1 MNPVVAVV
9 IGMLP
14 EHILLSAIVLL
25 IAIDIGSSRRWN
37 ALPLSLLAV
46 VLAALAS
53 LALHSGGFG
62 TAPFPGQLIVDPTAT
77 LSKALILALAIP
89 VLLLARDD
97 FAEPQFHILLLSSLY
112 GACVLVSSESF
123 LTLFLG
129 LELMSL
135 PVYAL
140 VLLAYRRPES
150 AEAALKYLVLGGT
163 ASATLLMGASLL
175 YGGTGSLEL
184 ATFRE
189 ALISTDAMAK
199 MAVALVIAAFF
210 LKAAVVPFHAWAPDA
225 YEAAAVPVTAYMAA
239 IIKAGVLLAVVRL
252 FGTATMSSFSVE
264 LLAWLPLASI
274 VWGNLAAMRQ
284 QSLRRMIAYSSIAH
298 AGYLFYAFLGEGSG
312 RFEAVAFYVLAYGVM
327 NVLAFA
333 ALPRDD
339 DDTARDRLQ
348 HLSGLAH
355 RKPFAAV
362 MIGIAMLSLAG
373 IPPFPGFVAKFLIF
387 KNVMAAGYTTYA
399 VLGLVG
405 SYLGLYFY
413 LRVIQHLFMKDADGA
428 LAPGSVSRYALGATL
443 ICLVVAVLVGVF
455 PGWVIDQL

>member
-1 MNPVVAVV
+1 MNWAAVVVA
-9 IGMLP
+9 MLP
-14 EHILLSAIVLL
+14 EHILLGAIVLL
-25 IAIDIGSSRRWN
+25 IAIDIMSHRRWD
-37 ALPLSLLAV
+37 ALPLSLLALACAV
-46 VLAALAS
+46 AASAALYF
-53 LALHSGGFG
+53 GGFDV
-62 TAPFPGQLIVDPTAT
+62 APFPGQLVVDPAAA
-77 LSKALILALAIP
+77 LSKMLVLALAIP
-89 VLLLARDD
+89 VLLVARDD

-112 GACVLVSSESF
+112 GACVLLSSESF

-150 AEAALKYLVLGGT
+150 AEASLKYLVLGGT

-175 YGGTGSLEL
+175 YGASGSLEL
-184 ATFRE
+184 VAFRE
-189 ALISTDAMAK
+189 ALGSSDAMAK
-199 MAVALVIAAFF
+199 VAVALVIAAFF

-252 FGTATMSSFSVE
+252 FGTATISSFAVE
-264 LLAWLPLASI
+264 LLAWLPLASM

-298 AGYLFYAFLGEGSG
+298 AGYLFYAFLGDGTG

-327 NVLAFA
+327 NILAFA
-333 ALPRDD
+333 ALPRNADD
-339 DDTARDRLQ
+339 IARDRLQ
-348 HLSGLAH
+348 QLSGLAH

-387 KNVMAAGYTTYA
+387 KNVIAAGYTAYA

-405 SYLGLYFY
+405 SYIGLYFY
-413 LRVIQHLFMKDADGA
+413 LRVIQHLFMKEEDGA
-428 LAPGSVSRYALGATL
+428 LAQAPVSRYALGATL
-443 ICLVVAVLVGVF
+443 ICLAVAVLVGVF
-455 PGWVIDQL
+455 PGWLIGQL